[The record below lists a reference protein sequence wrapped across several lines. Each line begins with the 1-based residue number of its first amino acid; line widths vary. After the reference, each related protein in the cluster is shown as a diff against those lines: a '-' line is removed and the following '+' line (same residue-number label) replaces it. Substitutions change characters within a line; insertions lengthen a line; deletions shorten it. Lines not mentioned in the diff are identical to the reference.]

1 MNETVLI
8 GAGGCMRELAWQ
20 IQEQNR
26 RLEQARTQGQAVY
39 PEQTEEQKRE
49 GQPER
54 TEEQEQVV
62 QQQIWHILGY
72 VDRERPA
79 DGCGVMADGQ
89 QIPYLGDDTFL
100 LERKQETNVFLCV
113 GQPALRKKIAQKLK
127 SNPHLHFP
135 DLILSDTRI
144 SRDVRM
150 GEGCIISMGVQIS
163 TNVVLGDFVFL
174 NLGSGICH
182 DGRIGNYVTFGPDVR
197 AAGNVT
203 VKDDCDLGM
212 ASHVIQG
219 ITIGEDTITGAGSV
233 VIRDIPGHCTVAGVP
248 AAVIKER

>member
-1 MNETVLI
+1 
-8 GAGGCMRELAWQ
+8 MRELAWQ

-26 RLEQARTQGQAVY
+26 RLEQ
-39 PEQTEEQKRE
+39 
-49 GQPER
+49 ER
-54 TEEQEQVV
+54 VQEQAG